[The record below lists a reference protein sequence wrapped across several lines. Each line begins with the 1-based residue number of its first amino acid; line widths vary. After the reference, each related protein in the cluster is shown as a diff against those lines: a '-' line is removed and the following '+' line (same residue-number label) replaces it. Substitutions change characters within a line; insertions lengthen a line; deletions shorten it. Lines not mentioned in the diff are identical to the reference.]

1 MRGNITIDDEPR
13 EAWTSKEVSSK
24 EGKDISSQ
32 VDMEDGIENNPKEAL
47 ALEQPMRTKFSL
59 VAKLMVIGKYL
70 KASK

>member
-1 MRGNITIDDEPR
+1 MAREDYLDEPR

-32 VDMEDGIENNPKEAL
+32 IDLEDGIKNKPKEAL
-47 ALEQPMRTKFSL
+47 ALEQPMRTKSSL

>member
-1 MRGNITIDDEPR
+1 MAREDYLDEPR

-32 VDMEDGIENNPKEAL
+32 VDLEEGIKNKPKEAL
-47 ALEQPMRTKFSL
+47 AFEQPMRTKFSL
-59 VAKLMVIGKYL
+59 VAKPLVIGKYL

>member
-1 MRGNITIDDEPR
+1 MAREDYLDEPR

-32 VDMEDGIENNPKEAL
+32 VDMEENNPKEAL
-47 ALEQPMRTKFSL
+47 ALEQPMRTKSSL
-59 VAKLMVIGKYL
+59 VSKLMVIGKYL